1 MSTPVKVIQPQ
12 GTLDG
17 AKAKELRQQV
27 SELVAS
33 GDRFVL
39 IDLAEV
45 NFMDS
50 SGLGA
55 LVAALKMIKIA
66 GGNLYLCS
74 IAEPVKIIFALT
86 RMDRVFEIFSDRKQF
101 VTTILD

>member
-12 GTLDG
+12 GILDG

-74 IAEPVKIIFALT
+74 IAEPVKMIFALT